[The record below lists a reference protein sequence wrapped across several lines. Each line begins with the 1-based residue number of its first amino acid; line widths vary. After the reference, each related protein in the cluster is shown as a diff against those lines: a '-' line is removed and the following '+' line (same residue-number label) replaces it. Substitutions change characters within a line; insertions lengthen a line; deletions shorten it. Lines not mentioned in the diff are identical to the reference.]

1 MVGEEFGFLGAI
13 FIVLLLV
20 ILIIRCFYVS
30 SRSKNDNGMFICAG
44 IASMFMFH
52 TVENILMCI
61 GMLPVTGIPLPF
73 LSYGGS
79 SIATNF
85 MAIGLV
91 LSVWVKKQHIKFE
104 YKNYILLYHY
114 T

>member
-1 MVGEEFGFLGAI
+1 
-13 FIVLLLV
+13 
-20 ILIIRCFYVS
+20 
-30 SRSKNDNGMFICAG
+30 
-44 IASMFMFH
+44 MFMFH

-79 SIATNF
+79 SVATNF

-104 YKNYILLYHY
+104 VTY
-114 T
+114 